1 GEDVVDPA
9 PRDRGSIEERQGQLI
24 VLEPAA
30 RGLEPLHHEPV
41 LRRNSDRAGDGK
53 SSESLGPFRET
64 WLVGSREEQE
74 GGTLGP
80 RLPGCEAAAKDLPH
94 RSVALLI
101 ERCSGAAPVV
111 TVVSDDTRHRVDVV
125 RPVLMV
131 EDREQDH
138 ESAAVGW
145 PCIADSSLV
154 ADREHVVDRLVAV
167 VSGSASLVDRV
178 TMQIGGGQIGE
189 PDDPRTRHDRWVV
202 GGHPGARAAIAA
214 TYPSGIGTA
223 SPIHLDNF
231 AFEGGA
237 PRRTV
242 KS

>member
-1 GEDVVDPA
+1 WPDAPSADGCRRAGGSDDAHEVSRRRPRSGSSESLADPLRVLRRAVRARGAAGEDVVDPA

-101 ERCSGAAPVV
+101 ERCSGAVPVV
-111 TVVSDDTRHRVDVV
+111 TVVGDDTRHLVDVV

-178 TMQIGGGQIGE
+178 TMQIGGG
-189 PDDPRTRHDRWVV
+189 
-202 GGHPGARAAIAA
+202 
-214 TYPSGIGTA
+214 
-223 SPIHLDNF
+223 
-231 AFEGGA
+231 
-237 PRRTV
+237 
-242 KS
+242 